1 MDTKFITRIGIEV
14 PEGNCNKAC
23 KQIIIKLLTDIMEL
37 ETLIGYKLKGQESY
51 LQPPTATSRGIISG
65 FAIVIIGPSVSAG

>member
-23 KQIIIKLLTDIMEL
+23 K
-37 ETLIGYKLKGQESY
+37 
-51 LQPPTATSRGIISG
+51 PTYNKTINRYHGT
-65 FAIVIIGPSVSAG
+65 